1 MSRKQITNFGK
12 LFQPRF
18 ETAFPVASP
27 YTVLQADFLTGIA
40 GSYTVNLPEIAKNFG
55 RVLSFKMTTA
65 GNTVITPFAG
75 NTIDGA
81 ATFILS
87 GLGASLI
94 LQADTSGG
102 NWRIL
107 SYSPTLTAFVLTDAA
122 TIAIDAANGGDPM
135 ICDVT
140 LAGNRTLGAPTNPTN
155 TRRII
160 IRVKQDGTGSRTLA
174 YNAVYRFPSDIPSP
188 TLSTAAGTTDIIA
201 FVYNTASV
209 KWDCVAAI
217 MGYL

>member
-1 MSRKQITNFGK
+1 MSRKQITNFGL
-12 LFQPRF
+12 LFQPRLN
-18 ETAFPVASP
+18 TAFPSASP
-27 YTVLQADFLTGIA
+27 YTILQADTLVGIA
-40 GSYTVNLPEIAKNFG
+40 GSFTINLPTCASGPG

-65 GNTVITPFAG
+65 GNAVITPNGAE
-75 NTIDGA
+75 TIDGA

-94 LQADTSGG
+94 LQASVNTGT
-102 NWRIL
+102 WRII
-107 SYSPTLTAFVLTDAA
+107 SYVPTKTAFVLTDAA
-122 TIAIDAANGGDPM
+122 TIAIDARNGGDP
-135 ICDVT
+135 IVCDVT
-140 LAGNRTLGAPTNPTN
+140 LAGNRTLGAPTNASD

-174 YNAVYRFPSDIPSP
+174 YNAIYRFPSDIPSP

-201 FVYNTASV
+201 FMYNAASV